1 MTVKKNRFERWL
13 QTIKNTQEEEISCS
27 ECFDLV
33 SYFVEI
39 ELAGKDAAAQMPQLK
54 QHLDQCSA
62 CREEYETLR
71 DIQRLEN
78 EGGLP
83 SLDDLGDLIP

>member
-13 QTIKNTQEEEISCS
+13 QSIHNTQDEEISCS

-33 SYFVEI
+33 SHYVEA
-39 ELAGKDAAAQMPQLK
+39 ELAGEDAGAKMPQLK
-54 QHLDQCSA
+54 QHLDQCPA

-71 DIQRLEN
+71 DLQRLEN
-78 EGGLP
+78 EGGLA
-83 SLDDLGDLIP
+83 SSNDLPDLIP